1 MFDPPSG
8 EHTEF
13 VGANQTVS
21 IDPPETLDVEI
32 LSVSY
37 RHELGFT
44 FDDMNIT
51 VSTKSFH
58 YSTKY
63 EYAVPRKTHFTVEIG
78 NSLTEDYV
86 NSIELLPKDYK
97 GVFYVENPPSSTTVT
112 FTVKVRERTITT
124 STNPDGSTGTP
135 IYGEW
140 KNNEYLWTDTV
151 NTSWSWHIQAI
162 RKAVMEG
169 SAVKNSIKKPQI

>member
-1 MFDPPSG
+1 MFNPPSG
-8 EHTEF
+8 NHVEF
-13 VGANQTVS
+13 IGANQTVN
-21 IDPPETLDVEI
+21 IIPPETLDVEI

-37 RHELGFT
+37 QHELGFQ
-44 FDDMNIT
+44 FSDMIIT
-51 VSTKSFH
+51 NSKTSFH

-63 EYAVPRKTHFTVEIG
+63 EYAVKRRTHFTIEK
-78 NSLTEDYV
+78 NHELLEDYV
-86 NSIELLPKDYK
+86 ESIELLPKNYK
-97 GVFYVENPPSSTTVT
+97 GVFYVENPPSTTTVT
-112 FTVKVRERTITT
+112 FIVQVRERTITT

-140 KNNEYLWTDTV
+140 KNNEYTWIDTV

>member
-1 MFDPPSG
+1 M
-8 EHTEF
+8 
-13 VGANQTVS
+13 
-21 IDPPETLDVEI
+21 
-32 LSVSY
+32 
-37 RHELGFT
+37 
-44 FDDMNIT
+44 
-51 VSTKSFH
+51 
-58 YSTKY
+58 
-63 EYAVPRKTHFTVEIG
+63 
-78 NSLTEDYV
+78 